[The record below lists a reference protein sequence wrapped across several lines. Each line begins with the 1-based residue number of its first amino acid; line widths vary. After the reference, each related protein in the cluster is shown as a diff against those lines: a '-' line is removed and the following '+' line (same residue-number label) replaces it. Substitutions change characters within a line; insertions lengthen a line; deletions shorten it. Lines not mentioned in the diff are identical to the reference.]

1 MNSYLSRYFEMS
13 NSPWSIGVL
22 IGSMYGILTCSCR
35 KNQPNVHKYT
45 DTWELRHLLSR
56 WYKYTIFPSIF
67 WHPTNVANQ
76 NVIGALDKNKD
87 WANRSGDVDIS
98 DSHGWGVT
106 QFHLILFQ
114 GFCSFFGREMVWS
127 YMYTFKKDDDGL
139 PRIDYSCF
147 FLECWRSWIT
157 HRFTDLFLT
166 WLQQNW
172 FYSYGSLFISL
183 YWLRWFWDTSN
194 NKHVPDG

>member
-22 IGSMYGILTCSCR
+22 IGSMYGML

-56 WYKYTIFPSIF
+56 WYKYTIFPWIF
-67 WHPTNVANQ
+67 WHPTNLANQ

-98 DSHGWGVT
+98 GSMGEVSPSFIW
-106 QFHLILFQ
+106 
-114 GFCSFFGREMVWS
+114 SFFKGSVVFLAEKWFDHICIHLKKMMMVSPELIILVSSLSVGDHELLTGLRIYFWLGCNKIDS
-127 YMYTFKKDDDGL
+127 IVTAAWLLHCIDWDDSE
-139 PRIDYSCF
+139 I
-147 FLECWRSWIT
+147 
-157 HRFTDLFLT
+157 
-166 WLQQNW
+166 LQTTNMFQMV
-172 FYSYGSLFISL
+172 
-183 YWLRWFWDTSN
+183 RRR
-194 NKHVPDG
+194 

>member
-22 IGSMYGILTCSCR
+22 IGSMYGILLTCSCH

-67 WHPTNVANQ
+67 WHPTNLANQ

-98 DSHGWGVT
+98 DSMGEVSPSFIWPFFKGSVVFLAEKCLIIYVYIWNKMMMVSPELMKFLFLPWVLEIMNQLHRRGFMFDLAAT
-106 QFHLILFQ
+106 KLIL
-114 GFCSFFGREMVWS
+114 
-127 YMYTFKKDDDGL
+127 
-139 PRIDYSCF
+139 
-147 FLECWRSWIT
+147 
-157 HRFTDLFLT
+157 
-166 WLQQNW
+166 
-172 FYSYGSLFISL
+172 
-183 YWLRWFWDTSN
+183 
-194 NKHVPDG
+194 